1 MNKYQERRRKKKTLT
16 RPIVLAF
23 KYLQRKTRIEIWLM
37 EDLDTRIQ
45 GTIVGM
51 DEFMN
56 LTMENAV
63 EINTKNGTERK
74 LGRIVMKQD
83 NICLMHSVEDM
94 NI

>member
-1 MNKYQERRRKKKTLT
+1 MNNRGRKKKKTLT

-23 KYLQRKTRIEIWLM
+23 KYLQRKTKIEIWLN

-45 GTIVGM
+45 GVIVGM

-56 LTMENAV
+56 LTLDGAV
-63 EINTKNGTERK
+63 ELNTKQKTEKK

-83 NICLMHSVEDM
+83 NICLLHSVEEM
-94 NI
+94 NF

>member
-1 MNKYQERRRKKKTLT
+1 MNMKNNRRRKKKTLT

-23 KYLQRKTRIEIWLM
+23 KYLKSKARVEIWLV
-37 EDLDTRIQ
+37 EDMDTRIQ

-56 LTMENAV
+56 LTLENAI
-63 EINTKNGTERK
+63 ELNISHGTEKK

-83 NICLMHSVEDM
+83 NVCLIHSIEDM

>member
-1 MNKYQERRRKKKTLT
+1 MNHRGRKKKKTLT

-23 KYLQRKTRIEIWLM
+23 KYMQRKTKIEIWLN

-45 GTIVGM
+45 GVIVGM

-56 LTMENAV
+56 LTLDEAV
-63 EINTKNGTERK
+63 ELNSKQKTEKK

-83 NICLMHSVEDM
+83 NICLMHSVDEL
-94 NI
+94 NF

>member
-1 MNKYQERRRKKKTLT
+1 MNKPFQRRRKKKTLT

-23 KYLQRKTRIEIWLM
+23 KYLQRKTRIEIWLN

-56 LTMENAV
+56 LTLDNAI
-63 EINTKNGTERK
+63 ELNTKHGTEKK

-83 NICLMHSVEDM
+83 NICLMHSIEDM